1 MRLIHMIS
9 VVTVLG
15 LSNGIVNAVDWNKQH
30 TPTRKEWL
38 ELSLFKKIIEVT
50 DLWEKRI
57 GVEVVVFPKEETIA
71 IVLTASNGQE
81 KLSPTVCVNYKDI
94 IRMIVD
100 GHIKQYDWAKGTKI
114 EINCV

>member
-1 MRLIHMIS
+1 MRLFNMIS
-9 VVTVLG
+9 VVVVLG
-15 LSNGIVNAVDWNKQH
+15 LSNSIVSAADWNTQY

-57 GVEVVVFPKEETIA
+57 GVQVVVFPKEETIA

-81 KLSPTVCVNYKDI
+81 QLSQTVCVNYKEI

-100 GHIKQYDWAKGTKI
+100 EHIKQYDWEKGTKV